1 MERRVRRMEPMSSY
15 RHRLKSTEHLSLYSA
30 EYEDGR
36 EIISECFSAFYSKT
50 GNPFAEDYIA
60 LCKEVVVD
68 EVI

>member
-1 MERRVRRMEPMSSY
+1 MEIAY
-15 RHRLKSTEHLSLYSA
+15 TIKAGKSRARILEDLEDDLSLYSA
-30 EYEDGR
+30 EYEDGS